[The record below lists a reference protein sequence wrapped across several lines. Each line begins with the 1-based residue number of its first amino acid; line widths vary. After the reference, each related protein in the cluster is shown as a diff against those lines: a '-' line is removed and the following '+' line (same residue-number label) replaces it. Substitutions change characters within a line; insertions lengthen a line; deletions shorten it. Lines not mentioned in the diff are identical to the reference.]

1 MVAPGITICIL
12 NFHLLFWINILYLK
26 IGFRNRIY
34 HQLDFFSMPLFVWWT
49 YELNLHIMKT
59 TSGIS
64 FYFQPVL
71 ELFLF
76 MLIIPLLSS
85 PSWNWVLPQR
95 KSRELTTHFTVFS
108 FLLSQFMCDYLLLRV
123 FKYII
128 HAFDLGLIVVFSG
141 RDRAQ
146 TPWTV
151 CSLSGSFVHGILQ
164 ARILEW
170 VAIPFSG
177 GSPQLRDWIWVS
189 CTAGSFFTIWAPRE
203 VLVYSIYPKL
213 EPH

>member
-1 MVAPGITICIL
+1 
-12 NFHLLFWINILYLK
+12 
-26 IGFRNRIY
+26 
-34 HQLDFFSMPLFVWWT
+34 
-49 YELNLHIMKT
+49 MKT
-59 TSGIS
+59 SQVSVFTFSQSWSS
-64 FYFQPVL
+64 FCSCW
-71 ELFLF
+71 LFHFLV
-76 MLIIPLLSS
+76 S

-95 KSRELTTHFTVFS
+95 KNRELTTHFTVFS

-141 RDRAQ
+141 RDRAH

-151 CSLSGSFVHGILQ
+151 RSLSGSFVHGILQ

-170 VAIPFSG
+170 VAIPFSR
-177 GSPQLRDWIWVS
+177 GSPQLRDWILVS

-203 VLVYSIYPKL
+203 VLVYSTYPKL